1 MYKLHEQYPENL
13 VMYGDEGIIISA
25 KHNFA
30 FFGWEL
36 ARLKGFVK
44 KGATLVHV
52 DSHLDD
58 IHDGIYVSGIR
69 DIKSIEEALCI
80 STKLDHANFIWAGFA
95 TGVISNVIF
104 ACDENEEVNFNYK
117 KTFPVEEVNKIDQIL
132 KGNDYKGQRYQCIE
146 DLILP
151 SDCQLI
157 LDLDL
162 DYFVKQ
168 VQDDDGIFKEVVAQ
182 EGKIRQDLTKL
193 KEMARWDFITVALEP
208 YYCGG
213 DDNCR
218 FIFNI
223 FKEVFDINESD
234 LKKIPVLYSL

>member
-1 MYKLHEQYPENL
+1 M
-13 VMYGDEGIIISA
+13 
-25 KHNFA
+25 
-30 FFGWEL
+30 
-36 ARLKGFVK
+36 
-44 KGATLVHV
+44 
-52 DSHLDD
+52 
-58 IHDGIYVSGIR
+58 
-69 DIKSIEEALCI
+69 
-80 STKLDHANFIWAGFA
+80 
-95 TGVISNVIF
+95 
-104 ACDENEEVNFNYK
+104 
-117 KTFPVEEVNKIDQIL
+117 NKIDQIL

-157 LDLDL
+157 LDLVL

-193 KEMARWDFITVALEP
+193 KEMARWDFITVSLEP